1 MTFFI
6 NKLHK
11 GTEAPP
17 GQRTAEKYPRFLKKD
32 VSEKT
37 HLQGIVGGNGCPFRR
52 TKPTQRPDSGYNP
65 EAIAQYLN
73 QSLEKNQ
80 LELLLAAFALN
91 VPVPWVPR
99 PTPPKLGRP
108 KKATSPEAGD

>member
-1 MTFFI
+1 MPVLQD
-6 NKLHK
+6 KADPK
-11 GTEAPP
+11 A
-17 GQRTAEKYPRFLKKD
+17 RFRD
-32 VSEKT
+32 
-37 HLQGIVGGNGCPFRR
+37 
-52 TKPTQRPDSGYNP
+52 NP